1 MKIFFR
7 LLLAHLLT
15 DFVLQTNFIAKW
27 KKRSFYGVVV
37 HSLTFF
43 VLGLVLTW
51 EEVWEIWFDYP
62 IKLYGIWCLII
73 LFLFQII
80 EDEYR
85 AYNIRHYHI
94 QDNIL
99 FFLWD
104 QVIHIVFLFVF
115 SPYSASWDLEPIII
129 ILCLLIIGTYGLSI
143 IILYTDSLFYKSSV
157 VDNLFQKKMYSIILR
172 FVILSFFLL
181 PYRLYLLSIVLIPIM
196 WILNKKINF
205 LSPISWWVN
214 TIVVYGIG
222 IIIFL
227 IKKTMIM

>member
-15 DFVLQTNFIAKW
+15 DFVLQTNFIAEW

-73 LFLFQII
+73 LFLFHII

-205 LSPISWWVN
+205 LSPISWWIN